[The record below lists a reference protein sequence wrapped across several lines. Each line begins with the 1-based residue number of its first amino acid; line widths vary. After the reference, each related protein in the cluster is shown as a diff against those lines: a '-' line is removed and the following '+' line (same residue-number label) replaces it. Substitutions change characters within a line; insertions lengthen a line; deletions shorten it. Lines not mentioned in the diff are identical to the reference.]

1 MADIGIAIGTFMKEE
16 ENMEP
21 MNDQNEPT
29 GIEHAARAAAEADY
43 RRGFTQGQTELPG
56 LCSNYKR

>member
-1 MADIGIAIGTFMKEE
+1 MKEE